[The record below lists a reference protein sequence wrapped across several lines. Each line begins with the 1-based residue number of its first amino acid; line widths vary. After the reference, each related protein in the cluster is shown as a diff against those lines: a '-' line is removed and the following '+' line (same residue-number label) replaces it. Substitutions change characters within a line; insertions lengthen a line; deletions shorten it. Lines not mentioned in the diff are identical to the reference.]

1 MPTSVQGRLEF
12 DLLKYSCAVLGPL
25 RNSARPKAEH
35 RAGHQ
40 EADLL
45 CAQRDH
51 LLRGRGSSRP
61 HQQHPHRAVSAST
74 LFTRWA
80 PLMQF
85 AVYKAETRVEGDHNR
100 RLPKK
105 DDA

>member
-1 MPTSVQGRLEF
+1 MRASVQGRREF
-12 DLLKYSCAVLGPL
+12 DLQKYSCAVLGPL
-25 RNSARPKAEH
+25 RNPPRPKAEH

-51 LLRGRGSSRP
+51 LLCGRGASRP
-61 HQQHPHRAVSAST
+61 HQQHPPRAVSAST

-80 PLMQF
+80 ALMQF
-85 AVYKAETRVEGDHNR
+85 VVYKGETRVEGDHNR